1 MKTLLKSLFLLL
13 LASTG
18 VSAAQDPEVRCE
30 ALELMER
37 ASAASLPAK
46 LPNLERV
53 DTFRVLDAGSGPRE
67 GTFTRVVVQGTGRR
81 EEASFGDYHLAEVS
95 TGGNLA
101 TMKSQGCSRGS
112 GNGHWHHADPP
123 DALRWRRRDSPH
135 RHESCGRQERAVRR
149 IRHHQRT
156 KNRE

>member
-1 MKTLLKSLFLLL
+1 MKTPLKSLLLLL

-18 VSAAQDPEVRCE
+18 VSAAQDPEVRRE

-53 DTFRVLDAGSGPRE
+53 DTFRVLDTGSGPRE

-81 EEASFGDYHLAEVS
+81 DEATFGDYHALDIWTAGHLATVRTNELPPAEVN
-95 TGGNLA
+95 TVLEMTPIHLIRFDGE
-101 TMKSQGCSRGS
+101 
-112 GNGHWHHADPP
+112 DVI
-123 DALRWRRRDSPH
+123 RR
-135 RHESCGRQERAVRR
+135 
-149 IRHHQRT
+149 
-156 KNRE
+156 